1 MQAEADGQR
10 GGMHRSFKH
19 EKIAPEKKAR
29 PRPQVCCSYPPAP
42 APGLSQVT
50 EAMRRCAGPRAAAE
64 AKAQADYRRQ
74 VAIKNGRLKKEKK
87 ERAEAAEDGDEDGEE
102 E

>member
-1 MQAEADGQR
+1 
-10 GGMHRSFKH
+10 
-19 EKIAPEKKAR
+19 
-29 PRPQVCCSYPPAP
+29 
-42 APGLSQVT
+42 
-50 EAMRRCAGPRAAAE
+50 MRRCAGPRAAAE